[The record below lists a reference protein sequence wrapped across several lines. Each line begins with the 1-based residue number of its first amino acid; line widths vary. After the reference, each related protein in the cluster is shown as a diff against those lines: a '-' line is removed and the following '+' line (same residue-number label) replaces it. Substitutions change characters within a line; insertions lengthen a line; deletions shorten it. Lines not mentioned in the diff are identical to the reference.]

1 MATRTYTAVEVNPLK
16 SVHVGLNYVRSRYKV
31 TTTAATLTASDQIL
45 LARIPNKATVFEW
58 RLHGGSGAAASTGTW
73 KLGIGG
79 LGTAGLGIVNPIN
92 NASMTDDSLHAG
104 MSLTI
109 SNVYSSFGAGTV
121 NVPFKVSLS
130 DDALQQFVWIMA
142 TTSTTSLTGST
153 SLNFTVGY
161 MVGEPT

>member
-1 MATRTYTAVEVNPLK
+1 MATRTYTSSEVNALK
-16 SVHVGLNYVRSRYKV
+16 SVHVGLNYVRSRFKI

-45 LARIPNKATVFEW
+45 LARIPNKATVLEW
-58 RLHGGSGAAASTGTW
+58 RMHGGSGAAASTGLW

-92 NASMTDDSLHAG
+92 GASMTDDSLHAG

-109 SNVYSSFGAGTV
+109 SNVYSSYGVGSV
-121 NVPFKVSLS
+121 NVPFKVSIS

-142 TTSTTSLTGST
+142 TTSSTSLTGST

-161 MVGEPT
+161 LVGE